1 VSKIVFVDGPNGVGK
16 DYFIANLAK
25 LLAENNKTYIIK
37 GIKDYMP
44 KDNPIINIRQFSKE
58 FFKTSFYNTDVL
70 DAHIKCVDDVIK
82 TAEQEEYDYILVN
95 RSIVSY
101 IIYNLVMP
109 RMVMNMH
116 GNIYEEINKISE
128 EQYVKVDFGM
138 IRIIDRLLN
147 VKSQTYLFLL
157 YDTLTEN
164 QIIKRMEDT
173 RGIKFSDYE
182 HLILIQILDKYA
194 EIYNTRINQF
204 YYFSKKDIIKSS
216 EYELA
221 YKLTA
226 DTYSP

>member
-1 VSKIVFVDGPNGVGK
+1 MSKIVFVDGPNGIGK

-37 GIKDYMP
+37 SVKDYMS

-58 FFKTSFYNTDVL
+58 FFKASLYNTDVL
-70 DAHIKCVDDVIK
+70 DAHIKCIDNVISL
-82 TAEQEEYDYILVN
+82 AEQEEYDYILVN

-109 RMVMNMH
+109 SMVMNMH
-116 GNIYEEINKISE
+116 RNIYEEVNKISE
-128 EQYVKVDFGM
+128 EQYEKVDFGL
-138 IRIIDRLLN
+138 IRIIDRLLK
-147 VKSQTYLFLL
+147 VKFQTYLFLL

-182 HLILIQILDKYA
+182 QLILIQILDKYA
-194 EIYNTRINQF
+194 EVYNTRINQF

-216 EYELA
+216 EHESA
-221 YKLTA
+221 YKLMT
-226 DTYSP
+226 DTSES